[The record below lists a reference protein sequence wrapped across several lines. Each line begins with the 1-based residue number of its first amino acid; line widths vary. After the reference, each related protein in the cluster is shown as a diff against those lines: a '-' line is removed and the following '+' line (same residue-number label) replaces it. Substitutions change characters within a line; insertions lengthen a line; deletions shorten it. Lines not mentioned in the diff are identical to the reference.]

1 MAMTDEE
8 KRAEIERV
16 TKISGFRVKAHE
28 LLAEI
33 DQQLGTSFLKARN
46 DRWEKEHGT
55 MTRQERMEEEL
66 QRAMCYVASPGKA
79 PGHVAI
85 HIHMAHQCG
94 ASKEYLLDRLMKAA
108 QWGGNP
114 EGSQTAIES
123 WRIIFMP
130 DFPSVFPTR
139 IAELTSDS
147 VPRE

>member
-46 DRWEKEHGT
+46 DSWEKEHGT

-79 PGHVAI
+79 PEHISI
-85 HIHMAHQCG
+85 HIHMAYQCG
-94 ASKEYLLDRLMKAA
+94 AR
-108 QWGGNP
+108 G
-114 EGSQTAIES
+114 T
-123 WRIIFMP
+123 F
-130 DFPSVFPTR
+130 
-139 IAELTSDS
+139 
-147 VPRE
+147 